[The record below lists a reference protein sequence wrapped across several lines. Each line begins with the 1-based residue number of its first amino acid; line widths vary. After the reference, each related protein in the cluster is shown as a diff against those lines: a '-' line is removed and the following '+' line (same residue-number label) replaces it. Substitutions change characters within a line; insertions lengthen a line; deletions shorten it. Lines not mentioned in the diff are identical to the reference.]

1 MRLNVDIKKD
11 VYDELARHCTQEGK
25 SLSEVVRGLVTNWN
39 AKKRRERIEIIRA
52 QEAEEVKDGRSDR
65 TG

>member
-11 VYDELARHCTQEGK
+11 VYDEFAKHCSREGR
-25 SLSEVVRGLVTNWN
+25 SLSDVIRGLVTNWN
-39 AKKRRERIEIIRA
+39 AKKRREEIQILRTR
-52 QEAEEVKDGRSDR
+52 EAEEVNDGRADH